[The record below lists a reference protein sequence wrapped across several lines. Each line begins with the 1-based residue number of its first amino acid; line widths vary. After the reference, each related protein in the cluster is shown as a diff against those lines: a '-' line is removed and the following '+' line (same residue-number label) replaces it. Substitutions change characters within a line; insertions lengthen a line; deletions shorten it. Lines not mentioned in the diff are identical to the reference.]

1 MSTLDKIRALGACEE
16 ALKWAASRPKKRQTL
31 SALWADCPRGDW
43 MLWLA
48 ARVDEPDRE
57 GIEAVAWACAHLAQA
72 YAAAYASSYAVACA
86 DAAAAV
92 ACAYASSYAAA
103 CADADADAAVA
114 CAYAPPYADAPAAAC
129 ADADAASYAA
139 DARAQALL
147 ECADLVRLLVRCP
160 R

>member
-1 MSTLDKIRALGACEE
+1 MSTLDKLRALGACEE

-103 CADADADAAVA
+103 FADADAAVA
-114 CAYAPPYADAPAAAC
+114 CAYASPYADAHAYASSH
-129 ADADAASYAA
+129 ADAASYAA

>member
-1 MSTLDKIRALGACEE
+1 MSTLDKLRALGACEE
-16 ALKWAASRPKKRQTL
+16 ALKWAASRPKKRRTL

-92 ACAYASSYAAA
+92 ACAYASSYA
-103 CADADADAAVA
+103 
-114 CAYAPPYADAPAAAC
+114 YADAYAH
-129 ADADAASYAA
+129 ADAYASSYASSYAA